1 MTYCLCIIVCMRQ
14 ARIPD
19 LDESS
24 LSAEQRRVYD
34 LIRSGPRGTV
44 EGPLRVWLTSPD
56 LAERAQSLGAY
67 CRYHTSLEPRLSE
80 LAIITVGAHWR
91 AGFEWAV
98 HAPIAERAGVAGAA
112 IAAIQCGREP
122 ALKDDELA
130 VYAFTRELLA
140 MHEVG
145 TATFERLTSVVGR
158 VGVVDLVGILGYYSL
173 ICMTINAFQVPAPAG
188 TPEPFASPG

>member
-1 MTYCLCIIVCMRQ
+1 MRQ
-14 ARIPD
+14 SRIPD
-19 LDESS
+19 LDEST

-56 LAERAQSLGAY
+56 FAERAQSLGAY

-98 HAPIAERAGVAGAA
+98 HAPIAERAGVSGAA
-112 IAAIQCGREP
+112 IAAIHCGRDP
-122 ALKDDELA
+122 VLQDDESA
-130 VYAFTRELLA
+130 VYTFTCELLVQHA
-140 MHEVG
+140 VRG
-145 TATFERLTSVVGR
+145 ATFERLTSVVGP
-158 VGVVDLVGILGYYSL
+158 VGVVDLVGILGYYTL
-173 ICMTINAFQVPAPAG
+173 ICMTINAFQVPAPSG
-188 TPEPFASPG
+188 SPEPFESPG